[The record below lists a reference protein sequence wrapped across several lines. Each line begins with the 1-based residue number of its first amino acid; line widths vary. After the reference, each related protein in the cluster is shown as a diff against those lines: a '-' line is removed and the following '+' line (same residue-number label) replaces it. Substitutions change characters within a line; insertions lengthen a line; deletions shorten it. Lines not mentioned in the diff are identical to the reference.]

1 VVFLTV
7 LSITAY
13 FNGGIKLALAA
24 ATVTYATSLVAT
36 GIAYLKKISNF
47 SKSLIIPLLP
57 AVGTLMYSI
66 SQGGVPRMFSAYLVC
81 ACFAVI
87 YFDKKIILV
96 FCSIVSTMLI
106 LVYFI
111 SPASLLGVD
120 SSFGEFVL
128 RFGMYICGS
137 IALYFLASEG
147 SKHLTN
153 ALSESEKATQL
164 NKHLTEIMN
173 HINITTE
180 NLFENVSKCNDS
192 MIANQQGVSSVTR
205 TIQEISKAVEESAE
219 AVYNVS
225 SYVSD
230 SSQLI
235 SETYSVSKEVEAEF
249 RSIYDTIIVG
259 ARDADEMMQHLGIM
273 RKSIQSA
280 VSAVTEL
287 QKKMNAI
294 GKYLDSITKI
304 ASNTNILALNASIE
318 AARAGEAGKG
328 FTVVAEEVRNL
339 AEKSSSAAKDI
350 KNITADALDTMLNA
364 IEEVQKGNEA
374 VEEGS
379 SKIADVMAILGNV
392 KNSIESVNEKLYL
405 EYEMMDKV
413 ADRFTNMREQL
424 ETLAAA
430 SEENT
435 ASTQEV
441 LSMTMVQNEAIDNSV
456 ELIKKIK
463 ELGQL
468 LKAQL

>member
-1 VVFLTV
+1 M
-7 LSITAY
+7 S
-13 FNGGIKLALAA
+13 AA
-24 ATVTYATSLVAT
+24 
-36 GIAYLKKISNF
+36 
-47 SKSLIIPLLP
+47 
-57 AVGTLMYSI
+57 
-66 SQGGVPRMFSAYLVC
+66 
-81 ACFAVI
+81 
-87 YFDKKIILV
+87 
-96 FCSIVSTMLI
+96 ML
-106 LVYFI
+106 
-111 SPASLLGVD
+111 
-120 SSFGEFVL
+120 
-128 RFGMYICGS
+128 
-137 IALYFLASEG
+137 
-147 SKHLTN
+147 
-153 ALSESEKATQL
+153 
-164 NKHLTEIMN
+164 
-173 HINITTE
+173 
-180 NLFENVSKCNDS
+180 
-192 MIANQQGVSSVTR
+192 
-205 TIQEISKAVEESAE
+205 
-219 AVYNVS
+219 
-225 SYVSD
+225 D

-280 VSAVTEL
+280 VSAGTEL